1 MQVRLYRE
9 DVVHLSFQRETQ
21 KNLFN
26 CRALE
31 VENDLIIS
39 DLESVLRL
47 RVPNIRKTLAVGE
60 SQKRLELLNCT

>member
-1 MQVRLYRE
+1 MQVRLYQE

-39 DLESVLRL
+39 DLERFVSAR
-47 RVPNIRKTLAVGE
+47 PE
-60 SQKRLELLNCT
+60 Y